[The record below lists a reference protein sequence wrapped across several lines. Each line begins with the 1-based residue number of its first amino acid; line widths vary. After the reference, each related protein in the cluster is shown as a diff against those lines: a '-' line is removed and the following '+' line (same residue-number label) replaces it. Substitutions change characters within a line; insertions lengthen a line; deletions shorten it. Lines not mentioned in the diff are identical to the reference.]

1 MEPMSCPAAALALPR
16 RLPALP
22 LLLAL
27 LALAWPPL
35 LPGHAQGAALP
46 DGQTLLREVDSI
58 LQPDS
63 FESYRKLVD
72 TQPDGTRKEW
82 LLYTVKKGQDKVLA
96 LFLTPASDKGRS
108 TLRLGDNMWLYIPSV
123 AKPIRITSLQSITGS
138 VFNNADILRLDFSV
152 EYDAERIEDAGKD
165 YLLSLK
171 AKTDSVAY
179 DRLKMWV
186 DKQRRLPTRIECYAS
201 SGLLIKTLYY
211 SAIKDLGDGVLRPSV
226 VQTDSP
232 LHKGYTSAMIWA
244 KMKPRKLA
252 DEVFTLS
259 FMSRVE
265 ELR

>member
-1 MEPMSCPAAALALPR
+1 MSRPAVALPAPRSLLALH
-16 RLPALP
+16 
-22 LLLAL
+22 LLLTL
-27 LALAWPPL
+27 LALAL
-35 LPGHAQGAALP
+35 LPGRPLGAPLP
-46 DGQTLLREVDSI
+46 DGQALLREVDHI
-58 LQPDS
+58 LQPDT

-72 TQPDGTRKEW
+72 IQPDGARKEW
-82 LLYTVKKGQDKVLA
+82 LLYTVKKGQDKVLV
-96 LFLTPASDKGRS
+96 LFLSPASDKGRS

-123 AKPIRITSLQSITGS
+123 AKPIRITSLQSVTGS

-152 EYDAERIEDAGKD
+152 EYGAEKVEDAGKE

-186 DKQRRLPTRIECYAS
+186 DKKRTVPTRIEAYAA

-211 SAIKDLGDGVLRPSV
+211 SGIKDLGDGVLRPSV
-226 VQTDSP
+226 VETDSP
-232 LHKGYTSAMIWA
+232 LFKGYKSAMVWA
-244 KMKPRKLA
+244 KVKPRKLA